1 MKKRERFGSRFAV
14 IAAMAGSA
22 VGLGNIWRFPYVLG
36 QYGGAAFILVYI
48 AASLLVALPIFFAE
62 SVIGRRSGRDT
73 YGAMQLL
80 APGTAWKWAGLL
92 TILSPL
98 LILSYYSVVG
108 GWSVEFLFK
117 SLSFSFTEKAAA
129 EEVSG
134 YFGKFISST
143 WQPLLSHTLFMT
155 MVAGVVLG
163 GVKNGIERFSKVA
176 MPVLFVLILFIVG
189 YSLTLPGSRA
199 GVEYLVKPD
208 FSKLTADAYAAALG
222 QAFFSL
228 SLGVGTVLT
237 YASYVKKEE
246 NLVVS
251 GVGTA
256 VSDLLFAMIAAFAVM
271 PAVFAA
277 DIEPGSGPGLVFQ
290 TLPYIF
296 HKMSQGMP
304 IVSTLV
310 SVAFFLSILAAALTS
325 AISMLE
331 VGVAYLVD
339 QKGMGRRRATLLL
352 SLGVWLLGLLCSLSF
367 GPLAGVKVL
376 GLSFFDLLDALCSN
390 WLMPMGGLAF
400 TLFVGWWM
408 SRADVRDEL
417 TNGGTCNVRLFGLVY
432 FLMRYLAPVGIVAV
446 FLTNLFL

>member
-339 QKGMGRRRATLLL
+339 QRGMGRRRATLLL

-408 SRADVRDEL
+408 SKADVRDEL

-432 FLMRYLAPVGIVAV
+432 FLMRYLAPVGIVVV
-446 FLTNLFL
+446 FLSNLFL

>member
-1 MKKRERFGSRFAV
+1 MKPREHFGSRFAV
-14 IAAMAGSA
+14 IAAMTGSA

-36 QYGGAAFILVYI
+36 QYGGAAFVLVYI
-48 AASLLVALPIFFAE
+48 VASLLVALPIFFAE
-62 SVIGRRSGRDT
+62 SVIGRRSGTDT
-73 YGAMQLL
+73 FGAMKKL
-80 APGTAWKWAGLL
+80 APGTPWKWAGLL

-108 GWSVEFLFK
+108 GRSVQFLFK
-117 SLSFSFTEKAAA
+117 ALSFNITGDVSES
-129 EEVSG
+129 EVVG
-134 YFGKFISST
+134 YFSRFISST
-143 WQPLLSHTLFMT
+143 WQPILSHTLFMA
-155 MVAGVVLG
+155 MVAGIVLG
-163 GVKNGIERFSKVA
+163 GIKNGIERFSKVA
-176 MPVLFVLILFIVG
+176 MPVLLGLILFIVV
-189 YSLTLPGSRA
+189 YSLTLPGSMA
-199 GVEYLVKPD
+199 GLRYLLKPD

-256 VSDLLFAMIAAFAVM
+256 VSDLVFALMAAFAIM

-277 DIEPGSGPGLVFQ
+277 
-290 TLPYIF
+290 
-296 HKMSQGMP
+296 MSQGMP

-367 GPLAGVKVL
+367 GPLSGVKVL

-390 WLMPMGGLAF
+390 WLMPMGGLVF

-446 FLTNLFL
+446 FLSNLFL

>member
-1 MKKRERFGSRFAV
+1 MKPREHFGSRFAV

-22 VGLGNIWRFPYVLG
+22 VGLGNIWRFPYILG
-36 QYGGAAFILVYI
+36 QYGGAAFVLVYI
-48 AASLLVALPIFFAE
+48 VASLLVALPIFFAE
-62 SVIGRRSGRDT
+62 SVIGRRSGTDT
-73 YGAMQLL
+73 FGAMKKL
-80 APGTAWKWAGLL
+80 APGTPWKWAGLL

-108 GWSVEFLFK
+108 GWSVQFLFK
-117 SLSFSFTEKAAA
+117 ALSFNITGDVSES
-129 EEVSG
+129 EVVG
-134 YFGKFISST
+134 YFSRFISST
-143 WQPLLSHTLFMT
+143 WQPILSHTLFMA
-155 MVAGVVLG
+155 MVAGIVLG
-163 GVKNGIERFSKVA
+163 GIKNGIERFSKVA
-176 MPVLFVLILFIVG
+176 MPMLLGLIIFIVV
-189 YSLTLPGSRA
+189 YSLTLPGSMA
-199 GVEYLVKPD
+199 GVKYLIKPD

-256 VSDLLFAMIAAFAVM
+256 VSDLVFALVAAFAIM

-277 DIEPGSGPGLVFQ
+277 GFEPGSGPGLVFQ

-339 QKGMGRRRATLLL
+339 QRGMGRRRATLLL
-352 SLGVWLLGLLCSLSF
+352 SLGVWLLGFLCSLSF
-367 GPLAGVKVL
+367 GPLADVKLL
-376 GLSFFDLLDALCSN
+376 GRNIFDLLDGLCSN
-390 WLMPMGGLAF
+390 WLLPLGGLIF

-408 SRADVRDEL
+408 SKPDVRDEL

>member
-117 SLSFSFTEKAAA
+117 SLSFTFTENASEA
-129 EEVSG
+129 EVSG
-134 YFGKFISST
+134 YFGHFISST

-176 MPVLFVLILFIVG
+176 MPLLFVLILFIVG

-208 FSKLTADAYAAALG
+208 FSRLNADAYAAALG

-277 DIEPGSGPGLVFQ
+277 GIEPGSGPGLVFQ

-296 HKMSQGMP
+296 NKMSQAMP
-304 IVSTLV
+304 ITSALV
-310 SVAFFLSILAAALTS
+310 SIAFFLTILAAALTS

-339 QKGMGRRRATLLL
+339 EKGMERRKATLLL
-352 SLGVWLLGLLCSLSF
+352 AFGTWLLGVLCSLSF
-367 GPLAGVKVL
+367 GPLAHVKLL
-376 GLSFFDLLDALCSN
+376 GLSFFDFLDALCSN
-390 WLMPMGGLAF
+390 WLLPLGGVLF
-400 TLFVGWWM
+400 TLFVGWRM
-408 SRADVRDEL
+408 SKADVRDEL

-432 FLMRYLAPVGIVAV
+432 FLMRYLAPIGIVVV
-446 FLTNLFL
+446 FLSNLFL